1 MTRSARLRD
10 CVCTRDIVVLRA
22 ADMDAWKDELASWQ
36 TDELSPPTIWRRER
50 YGTCT
55 MTAMQALSHHVCLDM
70 CSILVDIAG
79 TIGSKRLA
87 NHGQA

>member
-36 TDELSPPTIWRRER
+36 TDELSPPNDWR
-50 YGTCT
+50 
-55 MTAMQALSHHVCLDM
+55 
-70 CSILVDIAG
+70 
-79 TIGSKRLA
+79 
-87 NHGQA
+87 